1 MEIVKE
7 TNALLSNFEVLQFL
21 KQQKAEISKG
31 GKKKKKSKDRL
42 FTLTLEV
49 CKYLGK
55 RKYVRS
61 KAKRCY
67 AAYSFRKPVELWIKV
82 QDVFAGFQVE
92 KG

>member
-55 RKYVRS
+55 LTYIGV
-61 KAKRCY
+61 KRNVCN
-67 AAYSFRKPVELWIKV
+67 AAYFFRKTLELWIKI
-82 QDVFAGFQVE
+82 QDVFA
-92 KG
+92 

>member
-31 GKKKKKSKDRL
+31 GKKKKSKDRL

-55 RKYVRS
+55 LKYVRS
-61 KAKRCY
+61 KA
-67 AAYSFRKPVELWIKV
+67 
-82 QDVFAGFQVE
+82 
-92 KG
+92 